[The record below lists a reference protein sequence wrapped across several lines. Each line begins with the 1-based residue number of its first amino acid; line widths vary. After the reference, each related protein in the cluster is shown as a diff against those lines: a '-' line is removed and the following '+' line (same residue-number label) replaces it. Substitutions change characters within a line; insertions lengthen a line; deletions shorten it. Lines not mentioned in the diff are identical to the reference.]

1 MNDRLL
7 ETIKSAPAVA
17 FSGSRKPGGAIPP
30 QEISLAVDAATSIL
44 VGDASGLD
52 AVVRMLADGKPV
64 SIFEVTLE
72 GKGAFAER
80 SKRMVRAIADRHGI
94 LLAYPCRS
102 CPEGLE
108 LCSNPFTGKGSGTWA
123 TAAMA
128 IHLGIP
134 TFVWLGKIKPPD
146 WVLADLGDGW
156 RSSGEMA
163 RRQPEEE
170 QLSLFGGGK

>member
-7 ETIKSAPAVA
+7 EAINSAPAVA
-17 FSGSRKPGGAIPP
+17 FSGSRKPGGAIPS

-52 AVVRMLADGKPV
+52 AVVRIFAEGKPV
-64 SIFEVTLE
+64 SLFEVKLE

-80 SKRMVRAIADRHGI
+80 SKRMVRAIADQGGI

-102 CPEGLE
+102 CPEGLKP
-108 LCSNPFTGKGSGTWA
+108 CSAPFTGKGSGTWA
-123 TAAMA
+123 AAAMA

-134 TFVWLGKIKPPD
+134 TFVWLGKIDPPD
-146 WVLADLGDGW
+146 WNLADLGDGW
-156 RSSGEMA
+156 RSSGEII

-170 QLSLFGGGK
+170 QLSLFGG